1 VAVVSRAKKVKMGS
15 VFVDNVLAM
24 HREEIFGVKNC
35 LGISWECINKDYL
48 ILKTLNNHS
57 GENLTQ
63 EDVEC
68 LYNKITNINK

>member
-1 VAVVSRAKKVKMGS
+1 
-15 VFVDNVLAM
+15 M